1 MLNEKDTN
9 ELVDFIKNIPSKIE
23 IIDNII
29 DEKLFYRDYIDTAE
43 ELIKP
48 LKAIGKVYE
57 FAKKQRF
64 KEFLKSIS
72 KEINENDFIDN
83 NNVNK
88 LKEYVSKDN
97 NVDFIVNTIDY
108 SINSRSIKC
117 SSLLGFYA
125 RNILNKYKDIDYK
138 DFHIKK
144 KKKNIDDIE
153 LNIFK
158 EFVDKTLNFDKE
170 YYVPFEILN
179 THKEEEIV
187 LMFNKFETY
196 QMISRPN
203 HLTIRDIN
211 GEPSMIKVSYI
222 GKNLIELLNKTKI

>member
-29 DEKLFYRDYIDTAE
+29 DEKLFYRDYIDSAE

-125 RNILNKYKDIDYK
+125 GNILNKYKDIDYK
-138 DFHIKK
+138 DFQIIEIL
-144 KKKNIDDIE
+144 KNIDDIE

>member
-125 RNILNKYKDIDYK
+125 WNILNKYKDIDYK
-138 DFHIKK
+138 DFQIIEIL
-144 KKKNIDDIE
+144 KNIDDIE

>member
-1 MLNEKDTN
+1 M
-9 ELVDFIKNIPSKIE
+9 
-23 IIDNII
+23 
-29 DEKLFYRDYIDTAE
+29 
-43 ELIKP
+43 
-48 LKAIGKVYE
+48 
-57 FAKKQRF
+57 
-64 KEFLKSIS
+64 
-72 KEINENDFIDN
+72 
-83 NNVNK
+83 
-88 LKEYVSKDN
+88 
-97 NVDFIVNTIDY
+97 
-108 SINSRSIKC
+108 
-117 SSLLGFYA
+117 
-125 RNILNKYKDIDYK
+125 NKYKDIDYK
-138 DFHIKK
+138 DFQIIEIL
-144 KKKNIDDIE
+144 KNIDDIE